1 MWDRLSLSREAQRS
15 SYKSC
20 SWRCWRTCN
29 LFQKCFHGIQ
39 RLNPNRCMRMGVR
52 KHYGMYRF
60 MQTALIII
68 RWRLT
73 ESTPDRVVDKEQK
86 RKEMSGPWLDNREGK
101 EMEKTQKYGP
111 LMWELREKNPSY
123 QVKQFNIL
131 VIFSWCESSSE
142 GTCWR
147 EECHHFTKNAEIC
160 HIEHTKHCAK
170 FQNSCLNKE
179 DCCSSVLFLGKD
191 CYVYCF
197 FFISIIKTFSM
208 ILPKIL
214 S

>member
-1 MWDRLSLSREAQRS
+1 MLCFVKREWAFVNCTNRCYELNYTTKGKLEKGVELQISCAECMVNRPKVCRTYWRVWDRLSLSREAQRS

-86 RKEMSGPWLDNREGK
+86 RKEMSSPWLDNREGK
-101 EMEKTQKYGP
+101 EMEKTQK
-111 LMWELREKNPSY
+111 
-123 QVKQFNIL
+123 
-131 VIFSWCESSSE
+131 
-142 GTCWR
+142 
-147 EECHHFTKNAEIC
+147 
-160 HIEHTKHCAK
+160 
-170 FQNSCLNKE
+170 
-179 DCCSSVLFLGKD
+179 
-191 CYVYCF
+191 
-197 FFISIIKTFSM
+197 
-208 ILPKIL
+208 
-214 S
+214 